1 MTNDRLIQVRD
12 ALRQGLGRRDFL
24 RATAAASAVGI
35 TAATATAA
43 QAATSAQAAAPAS
56 TPTAAL
62 PGEVLQPGRGPIQGK
77 HYLPSAT
84 DQVRWGYVPSL
95 GSKPVLQMRSGETVT
110 VDTVS
115 HEGILEDQGR
125 DPVSWF
131 ARHGVRRTEV
141 LTDAIEIARDYDRTA
156 RNFDVDGPHVVT
168 GPIFVNGAKPGDVLK
183 VEMLSMLPRVPYGV
197 VSSRHGKGAL
207 PQLAGGTA
215 PAGITLAEVM
225 PPVATDG
232 RATGDPTKYGNV
244 SVFTPVRRGSRG
256 SVNGVMPR
264 GPKGEVS
271 FPLNPFM
278 GLMGVAF
285 AETSD
290 LTAPTLNSIPPTLGG
305 GNIDINLLGVKST
318 FYLPVFADGA
328 LFHVGDPHLAMG
340 GGEVALTAMEGSLR
354 ATFRLTV
361 CKPGSGD
368 APSVAFHYPF
378 AETPD
383 SWVPIGLSDPDGSQ
397 GGQVSDL
404 NIAMRRA
411 VVNALDFLQ
420 DDLGMDRAVAYAYLS
435 AAADFEVSQVVDR
448 TVGAHGVIPKSHF
461 AD

>member
-1 MTNDRLIQVRD
+1 MNDRVTQVRD
-12 ALRQGLGRRDFL
+12 ALRKGLGRREFL
-24 RATAAASAVGI
+24 RATAAVSAAGV
-35 TAATATAA
+35 AATN
-43 QAATSAQAAAPAS
+43 AATTAHAAPA
-56 TPTAAL
+56 TA
-62 PGEVLQPGRGPIQGK
+62 PGEILQPGRGPIHGR
-77 HYLPSAT
+77 HYLPSEP
-84 DQVRWGYVPSL
+84 DGVRWGYLPSL
-95 GSKPVLQMRSGETVT
+95 SSKPVLTIRSGETVT

-131 ARHGVRRTEV
+131 ASHGVRRSQV
-141 LTDAIEIARDYDRTA
+141 LDDAVQIAKEYDRTA
-156 RNFDVDGPHVVT
+156 RSFDVDGPHVVT
-168 GPIFVNGAKPGDVLK
+168 GPIFVRNAKPGDVLK

-207 PQLAGGTA
+207 PQLTGGVA
-215 PAGITLAEVM
+215 PAGITVDEIM

-244 SVFTPVRRGSRG
+244 SVFTPVRKGH
-256 SVNGVMPR
+256 GVMPR
-264 GPKGEVS
+264 GRRGEVT

-285 AETSD
+285 AASSE
-290 LTAPTLNSIPPTLGG
+290 LTAPALNSIPPTLGG

-328 LFHVGDPHLAMG
+328 LFHTGDPHLAMG

-361 CKPGSGD
+361 CKKGSGD
-368 APSVAFHYPF
+368 APSVAFRYPF

-397 GGQVSDL
+397 GGQGNDL

-411 VVNALDFLQ
+411 VVNALDFLEEDQ
-420 DDLGMDRAVAYAYLS
+420 GMDRAVAYAYLS

-448 TVGAHGVIPKSHF
+448 TTGVHGVIPKAHF
-461 AD
+461 

>member
-35 TAATATAA
+35 TAATAT
-43 QAATSAQAAAPAS
+43 TAQAAAPAS

-95 GSKPVLQMRSGETVT
+95 SSKPVLQMRSGETVT

-207 PQLAGGTA
+207 PQLAGGAA
-215 PAGITLAEVM
+215 PAGITQAEVM
-225 PPVATDG
+225 PPIATDG
-232 RATGDPTKYGNV
+232 RATGDPAKYGNV

-264 GPKGEVS
+264 GQKGEVT

-285 AETSD
+285 AESSD

-305 GNIDINLLGVKST
+305 GNIDINLLGVRST

-378 AETPD
+378 AETPE

-397 GGQVSDL
+397 GGQVNDL

-411 VVNALDFLQ
+411 VVNALDFLEQ
-420 DDLGMDRAVAYAYLS
+420 DLSMDRAVAYAYLS
-435 AAADFEVSQVVDR
+435 AAANFEVSQVVDR

-461 AD
+461 G